1 MSLNLVKMGISWSD
15 AQVVEDKTSD
25 ITGVPGTALSVQE
38 ALNVCSPGR
47 EHLPLNPRWRQ
58 ACGRCWFLAT
68 ALPGIL
74 PSHGVAKV
82 LSWAHGGMRKEA
94 FLCLLPFLPS
104 FPFNLSTSRKV
115 RIIWTSCA
123 RPGHGPVLGVGR
135 LPTPTRSSWAGRP
148 PCRRRRPA
156 AP

>member
-1 MSLNLVKMGISWSD
+1 MFVLLGENTSLLTPGG
-15 AQVVEDKTSD
+15 ARHVVGAGS
-25 ITGVPGTALSVQE
+25 LQ
-38 ALNVCSPGR
+38 L
-47 EHLPLNPRWRQ
+47 
-58 ACGRCWFLAT
+58 